1 MAQKPITMLMD
12 EFKENLT
19 NLLNESKLPAWVLLY
34 LLDPFVKQLQM
45 FDQAAREQD
54 KENYENALKEEEKGE
69 EDADREL

>member
-12 EFKENLT
+12 EFKENFT
-19 NLLNESKLPAWVLLY
+19 HLLNESKLPAWVLLY

-54 KENYENALKEEEKGE
+54 KENYENALKEEEKE
-69 EDADREL
+69 NEDANREL